1 MQRNNFWRTVL
12 VLFVTLWSIYELYP
26 PTDRNLIDVLEAR
39 ATKKDAAFNA
49 IVTKARELDKAA
61 PERNFANLRDAI
73 GTNSLTN
80 FIAFSTAGEKDPNRA
95 ILNRL
100 QREASGKIK
109 LGLDLRGG
117 TSFLVGLDMDKMEAT
132 SDKKS
137 LVNEAIEVLRKR
149 VDKFGVAEPIIVAE
163 GEDRII
169 IQMPGLN
176 QSERDEVK
184 VAITRPAFLEFRMVH
199 PQSDQMVAQ
208 GIMAPGHEI
217 LLQKRKGS
225 EGRESLERVLV
236 KVKAERGLTGKYIE
250 RAGVIRDPVSNRP
263 QITFKF
269 NSEGGKIFGQL
280 TTDHAR
286 ERMAIVL
293 DGELYSAPVINE
305 PILGGSGVINGDF
318 DIKEA
323 WQLANVLENPLQT
336 PVRLLDIE
344 EVDPSLGRDAIK
356 SGLYSA
362 VGATLAVAVFMLIYY
377 MMSGLVANVALFFN
391 SIILLGVMCSIGTTL
406 TLPGIAGIVLTVG
419 MAVDANVLIYERIR
433 EELEKGKSLRGAI
446 AAGYDRAFGTIFDS
460 HVTTLISS
468 IILIYLGTG
477 AVKGFGVT
485 LTIGVALS
493 LFTAL
498 VITRLIFDFLLQR
511 NLISSLKMMHIIKA
525 TNIDFMQWAK
535 PAFIASWLVII
546 IGCSWGLF
554 VRGKQV
560 FGPDLV
566 GGDALVLSFAQRIE
580 TDKLR
585 HAVAEVEFESKD
597 GTTVVKRKVGEP
609 MIQYQ
614 RNNAANTETL
624 RITVPAQSGEAV
636 RAGLVK
642 TFPEAKFELKQSRQV
657 GAVIGQEVMQSAM
670 WAIVLSLFGILLY
683 VAVRYEFSFAI
694 GAVLAVLHD
703 VLMTI
708 GIYCLTSLWSEGRQ
722 FNATSVAAILTIIGF
737 SINDTI
743 VIFDRIREDLKLGVR
758 GTFLEIVNKALN
770 QTLSRTIIT
779 SGTVFLATLV
789 LYIFG
794 GGVINDFAFMFM
806 VGVVT
811 GTYSSI
817 YIASALVLWWN
828 KGQRPDIGGN
838 TMAVGA
844 TEPTAAETRLA

>member
-1 MQRNNFWRTVL
+1 MQRNNFWRAIL
-12 VLFVTLWSIYELYP
+12 VLFVTLWALYELHP
-26 PTDRNLIDVLEAR
+26 ATDRNLIDVFEQR

-49 IVTKARELDKAA
+49 IVAKARELDKAA
-61 PERNFANLRDAI
+61 PERNFSNLRDAI

-117 TSFLVGLDMDKMEAT
+117 TSFLVGLDMGKIEAT

-163 GEDRII
+163 GEDRIL

-176 QSERDEVK
+176 QAERDEVRI
-184 VAITRPAFLEFRMVH
+184 AITRPAFLEFRMVH

-208 GIMAPGHEI
+208 GVMAPGHEI
-217 LLQKRKGS
+217 LNQKRKGPD
-225 EGRESLERVLV
+225 GRESLERVLV

-280 TTDHAR
+280 TTEHAR

-318 DIKEA
+318 DLKEA

-336 PVRLLDIE
+336 PVTLLDIE

-362 VGATLAVAVFMLIYY
+362 IGGTLAVAVFMLAYY
-377 MMSGLVANVALFFN
+377 MMSGLVANIALLFN

-433 EELEKGKSLRGAI
+433 EELAKGKSLRGAI

-498 VITRLIFDFLLQR
+498 VITRLIFDFLLAR

-525 TNIDFMQWAK
+525 TNIDFMKWAK

-546 IGCSWGLF
+546 IGCSWGIF
-554 VRGKQV
+554 VRGNQV

-566 GGDALVLSFAQRIE
+566 GGDALVLSFANRVE

-585 HAVAEVEFESKD
+585 HAVAEVDYQSKD
-597 GTTVVKRKVGEP
+597 GTNVVSRKVGEP

-642 TFPEAKFELKQSRQV
+642 AFPEAEFKLKQSRQV
-657 GAVIGQEVMQSAM
+657 GAVIGREVMQSALLAM
-670 WAIVLSLFGILLY
+670 ILSLFGILFY

-758 GTFLEIVNKALN
+758 GTFRELVNQALN

-779 SGTVFLATLV
+779 SGTVFIATSV

-828 KGQRPDIGGN
+828 KGKRPDIAGG
-838 TMAVGA
+838 TVAVGV
-844 TEPTAAETRLA
+844 AETAGETRVA